1 MNKSINMSVNK
12 SVNENMGKDID
23 KSNNKNMNNGDVI
36 NRLDVVKKYN
46 PHLSNADA
54 KSPLTVGNGRFCFT
68 ADVTG
73 MQTLYEEYSIE
84 TPLCTMAEWA
94 WHTYPGNRYTM
105 DDVCMTEFDFLGRIV
120 HI

>member
-1 MNKSINMSVNK
+1 MNMNKSINMSVNK

-54 KSPLTVGNGRFCFT
+54 KSPLRVGNGRFCFT
-68 ADVTG
+68 NAD
-73 MQTLYEEYSIE
+73 TL
-84 TPLCTMAEWA
+84 
-94 WHTYPGNRYTM
+94 
-105 DDVCMTEFDFLGRIV
+105 
-120 HI
+120 